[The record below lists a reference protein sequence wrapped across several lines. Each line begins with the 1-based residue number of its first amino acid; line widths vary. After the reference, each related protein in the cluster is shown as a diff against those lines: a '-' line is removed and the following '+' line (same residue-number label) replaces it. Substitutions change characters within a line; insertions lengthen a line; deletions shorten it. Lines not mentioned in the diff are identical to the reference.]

1 MGKSDSQNLIVK
13 PWSVGFRRP
22 MRKKLSGGLD
32 LTPGLN
38 ETLIYVLQFVLRATW
53 ICNSGSLAYVFISP
67 NQGRRYPQFLISS
80 VIVYNS
86 FTLPLSLNLLGVNV
100 TLTLKGIPTGM
111 KGPEETLNV
120 GGLSYFPETNKT
132 MEHHL
137 GLQKNKI
144 SFQLSLSLVNGWC
157 HSSVPVFLTYFFL
170 RQMNAFI
177 LSWFLIK
184 PPVGSGEENK

>member
-1 MGKSDSQNLIVK
+1 
-13 PWSVGFRRP
+13 

-32 LTPGLN
+32 LTPGSN
-38 ETLIYVLQFVLRATW
+38 ETLIYVLQFVLRATR

-132 MEHHL
+132 MEH
-137 GLQKNKI
+137 QINKI
-144 SFQLSLSLVNGWC
+144 SFQLSLSLVNG
-157 HSSVPVFLTYFFL
+157 
-170 RQMNAFI
+170 
-177 LSWFLIK
+177 
-184 PPVGSGEENK
+184 

>member
-38 ETLIYVLQFVLRATW
+38 ETLIYVLQFVLRATR
-53 ICNSGSLAYVFISP
+53 ICNSRSLAYVFISP

-86 FTLPLSLNLLGVNV
+86 FTLPLSLNLLGVKGYINTKRNSNRNERPRRNFKRWRLIRTFLKRIKQWSI
-100 TLTLKGIPTGM
+100 TLG
-111 KGPEETLNV
+111 
-120 GGLSYFPETNKT
+120 YR
-132 MEHHL
+132 
-137 GLQKNKI
+137 KI
-144 SFQLSLSLVNGWC
+144 K
-157 HSSVPVFLTYFFL
+157 SVS
-170 RQMNAFI
+170 N
-177 LSWFLIK
+177 
-184 PPVGSGEENK
+184 